1 MQYRNNSKAMVR
13 KNVRF
18 GKNGLELGLSEL
30 EESGGLGVLI
40 YERVKRNNWIWQVKP
55 CEHNISQV

>member
-1 MQYRNNSKAMVR
+1 MVR

-40 YERVKRNNWIWQVKP
+40 FERVKRNNWVWQIKP
-55 CEHNISQV
+55 CEHNISQA